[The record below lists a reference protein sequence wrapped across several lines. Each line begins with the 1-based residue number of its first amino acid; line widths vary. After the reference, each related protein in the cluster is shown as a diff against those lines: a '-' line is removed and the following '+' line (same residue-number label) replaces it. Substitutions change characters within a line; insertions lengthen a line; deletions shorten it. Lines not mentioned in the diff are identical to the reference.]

1 MDSDRSQW
9 IEYAGKPLKSNTYY
23 YWKVKVTT
31 NKGETSW
38 SDPALW
44 SMGLLSENEWK
55 GQWIG
60 MDKAYPWDS
69 ETQFSRLSAR
79 YLRKEFTV
87 GKKVKQAMVHIAGLG
102 LYELYING
110 KKINDKVL
118 SPAPTDYRKT
128 ILYNSFDITSH
139 IQNDKNAIGV
149 TLGNGRFYAMRQA
162 YKPYK
167 INTFGYPKMRLT
179 LIIDYQDGTKAV
191 IGSDSSWKF
200 TADGPIRSNNEYD
213 GEEYD
218 ARKELPGWNEIDY
231 DDRAWEN
238 AQRVSIPQE
247 RSAPR

>member
-1 MDSDRSQW
+1 LALLFFMPILLHATITIGDLRCEMLENPLGIDSRKPRFSWRIFASQERNVQQLSYHILVASTKEQLEKNLGDIWDSGRMDSDRSQW

-87 GKKVKQAMVHIAGLG
+87 EKQVKQAMVHIAGLG
-102 LYELYING
+102 LYELYINS
-110 KKINDKVL
+110 KKISNNVL

-139 IQNDKNAIGV
+139 IQNNKNA
-149 TLGNGRFYAMRQA
+149 
-162 YKPYK
+162 
-167 INTFGYPKMRLT
+167 
-179 LIIDYQDGTKAV
+179 
-191 IGSDSSWKF
+191 
-200 TADGPIRSNNEYD
+200 
-213 GEEYD
+213 
-218 ARKELPGWNEIDY
+218 
-231 DDRAWEN
+231 
-238 AQRVSIPQE
+238 
-247 RSAPR
+247 RSARSILANSFKIHWEPITPVQMWAL